1 MLTMLLFRAVSA
13 TVQGRLFEAKEVR
26 TTFHISRHLEYTFT
40 FLSLVKIKCNILF
53 LPTIKPIDLSI
64 KLPPL

>member
-13 TVQGRLFEAKEVR
+13 TIQGRLFEAKKVR
-26 TTFHISRHLEYTFT
+26 IRFHISRHLEYRFA

-53 LPTIKPIDLSI
+53 FCQQ
-64 KLPPL
+64 